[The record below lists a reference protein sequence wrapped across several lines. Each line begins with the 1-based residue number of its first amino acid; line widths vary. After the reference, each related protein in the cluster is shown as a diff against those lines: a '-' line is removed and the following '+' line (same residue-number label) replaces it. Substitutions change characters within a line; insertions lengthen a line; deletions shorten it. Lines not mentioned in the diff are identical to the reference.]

1 MTGEHEGAKS
11 PGHLWLEGRTLVHLR
26 EDQERPT
33 HMPRGPAKRTGP
45 GFLNPAMAPARTR
58 SVMLLADALEQDW
71 LVKPGHDLRA
81 LDALCATG
89 VRVRRWR
96 NELPAEVQPRLRI
109 AANDLDIFALDWL
122 KRSHGAFPPKVTV
135 GHALE
140 DDRYERIPEG
150 AMENGIFVMQND
162 ARIALMEAAY
172 QWVDLD
178 PFGSPVNF
186 LDSAIQGLARI
197 GFLEVTAT
205 DTAALTGS
213 SASSQQRRYGA
224 KGIVDT
230 YAHDD
235 GVRVL
240 LGLVATTAARHD
252 RFIEPVLALF
262 DGHHVRVSVKVR
274 RSKER
279 ASDVMNMM
287 GWRIRDRNGGY
298 TFVQHPTPEEVERG
312 SGPMWVGPLWSK
324 DIAGRMTEERAL
336 ALCSPSIDEIE
347 LAKTAGLEWDEADQ
361 EYSQREVRR
370 SVRYIADAADL
381 MSREHLLLH
390 IDDLPN
396 MAGVTHAPK
405 MEVLFA
411 SLREHGHCAARVPD
425 IDPFFVTDAPLEAVL
440 ERVRALVG

>member
-1 MTGEHEGAKS
+1 
-11 PGHLWLEGRTLVHLR
+11 
-26 EDQERPT
+26 
-33 HMPRGPAKRTGP
+33 
-45 GFLNPAMAPARTR
+45 
-58 SVMLLADALEQDW
+58 
-71 LVKPGHDLRA
+71 
-81 LDALCATG
+81 
-89 VRVRRWR
+89 
-96 NELPAEVQPRLRI
+96 
-109 AANDLDIFALDWL
+109 
-122 KRSHGAFPPKVTV
+122 
-135 GHALE
+135 
-140 DDRYERIPEG
+140 
-150 AMENGIFVMQND
+150 FVMQND

-240 LGLVATTAARHD
+240 LGHVATTAARHD